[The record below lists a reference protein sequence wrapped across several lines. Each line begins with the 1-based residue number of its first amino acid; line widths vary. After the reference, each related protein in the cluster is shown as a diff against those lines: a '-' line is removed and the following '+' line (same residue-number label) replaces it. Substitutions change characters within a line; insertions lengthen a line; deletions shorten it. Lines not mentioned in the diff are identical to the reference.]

1 MSIIKAADIRL
12 KVRPVLLGLEHK
24 YFYEGPC
31 RFGMGEALQP
41 GYDRLA
47 NAQKVQQFL
56 GKVRECAEAALR
68 AGAYTCACE
77 ETNDPLLAV
86 HMEAR

>member
-31 RFGMGEALQP
+31 RFGQGEAL
-41 GYDRLA
+41 
-47 NAQKVQQFL
+47 
-56 GKVRECAEAALR
+56 EEIAAVSR
-68 AGAYTCACE
+68 KAGIPVGEQA
-77 ETNDPLLAV
+77 
-86 HMEAR
+86 HG